1 MADDGDVRRVERL
14 SGGLDRATLVVS
26 AVATLGLIMAVLDTT
41 IVNVAL
47 DTLSRDLGAP
57 LSTIQWVST
66 GYLLSLASVI
76 PLSGWITERFGSKR
90 TWIASIALFAIGSA
104 LCATAT
110 SAGELIAF
118 RVLQGLGGGM
128 LVPVGFTLVAQSAG
142 PQRIGR
148 ALGLVGVPILLGPIF
163 GPIIG
168 GLIVV
173 NAAWQW
179 IFVVNVPIA
188 VVAIVVAARLL
199 KGDAGRADAGALD
212 WVGAALLS
220 PGLAGIVFGLS
231 ETESH
236 GGIDQPIAF
245 VPIVAGFALIGLFV
259 WHSLRVERP
268 LIDVRLFQSRGF
280 RAATATTFFL
290 GATLFGTLLVLPL
303 YYQVDRG
310 QSALNAGLLLAPQ
323 GVGAALMLP
332 ISGSLTDRIGG
343 GPVVVAGCSLIALA
357 TVPLVFI
364 TDHTP
369 FMLLAGVLFVRGL
382 GLGASVQPTTAAAYA
397 LLDSSQVPRATAAL
411 NTLRQIGGSIGT
423 ALLAVVLQ
431 HEVTAHVSSAGG
443 AGGLLAPL
451 SASERD
457 QISGPLATA
466 FGHTFIWAVGTAILA
481 LVAACVLLRSERA
494 GRAESSPRAGPSQ
507 QAPGRS
513 IASRTVEPGRTV
525 ESAEGVVAHTSQSD
539 GTRTPKIP
547 PPSSVEPS
555 PRSSSRCSATSS
567 G

>member
-1 MADDGDVRRVERL
+1 
-14 SGGLDRATLVVS
+14 
-26 AVATLGLIMAVLDTT
+26 
-41 IVNVAL
+41 
-47 DTLSRDLGAP
+47 
-57 LSTIQWVST
+57 
-66 GYLLSLASVI
+66 VI

-110 SAGELIAF
+110 SAGQLIAF

-188 VVAIVVAARLL
+188 VVAIVVAARVLRA
-199 KGDAGRADAGALD
+199 DAGRADAGALD

-236 GGIDQPIAF
+236 GGIGHPIAF
-245 VPIVAGFALIGLFV
+245 GPIIAGFALVGLFA
-259 WHSLRVERP
+259 WHSLHVPRP
-268 LIDVRLFQSRGF
+268 LIDLRLFRSRGF
-280 RAATATTFFL
+280 RAATTITFFL

-303 YYQVDRG
+303 YFQVDRG
-310 QSALNAGLLLAPQ
+310 ESALHAGLLIAPQ

-332 ISGSLTDRIGG
+332 ISGRLTDRLGG
-343 GPVVVAGCSLIALA
+343 GPVVVAGCSLLVLA
-357 TVPLVFI
+357 SMPLVFVS
-364 TDHTP
+364 DHTP
-369 FMLLAGVLFVRGL
+369 YAALSGVLFVRGM
-382 GLGASVQPTTAAAYA
+382 GLGFSIQPTVAAAYA
-397 LLDSSQVPRATAAL
+397 LLQSSQVPRATAAL
-411 NTLRQIGGSIGT
+411 NTVRQIGGSIGT

-431 HEVTAHVSSAGG
+431 HEVAQISSAGG
-443 AGGLLAPL
+443 AGGLLAPV
-451 SASERD
+451 SASERA

-466 FGHTFIWAVGTAILA
+466 FGNTFMWTVGMSVLA
-481 LVAACVLLRSERA
+481 LLAAIVLWRAEREQRRLTTPVAARPQAPQLGAPR
-494 GRAESSPRAGPSQ
+494 GRARA
-507 QAPGRS
+507 
-513 IASRTVEPGRTV
+513 
-525 ESAEGVVAHTSQSD
+525 
-539 GTRTPKIP
+539 
-547 PPSSVEPS
+547 
-555 PRSSSRCSATSS
+555 
-567 G
+567 